1 MLYVFGDSTLDT
13 QAYTLSRAGALVHVR
28 PKVFQVLAY
37 LLAHRDRVVPKRELM
52 EQVWP
57 GQSVSDETLD
67 SCMALAR
74 RAVGDSA
81 RGQAVIQTRHGYG
94 HRFVAAVE
102 VRGHPPLVDD
112 APVVALA
119 APASPTS
126 AREPDFATPPM
137 PEAAL
142 SSVPTPTGPLASRH
156 TPYQRLLAGEQKLV
170 TVLVCTLAHAA
181 ELMQRLEAEVW
192 HQVLQ
197 AFFTASLEEVQ
208 RYGGTLQ
215 HLLDDGILVLFG
227 APVAQEDHARRA
239 ALAALVLQQRFRM
252 VHVDPAWPLRE
263 ACVVRQGLHT
273 GRIFL
278 GSLGDDGRLTY
289 TSVGDTTQRA
299 AWLAQQA
306 APGTILLSDA
316 TARLVHGEVRL
327 EACPF
332 LPHLGPTDPSPTY
345 QVLGLGPHRAPLLTD
360 RARPRSRF
368 VGRELELATLQ
379 ALLARVAEGQGQVVG
394 IVGEPGMGKTRLLA
408 EFWQRLG
415 DTRVTSLE
423 GRCVSYGQATP
434 YKPIQDLL
442 RHACGCTEAD
452 SSAAITANMQQH
464 LQAIGMASSDA
475 APFLLHLLGM
485 PDDAALLVGR
495 SPQEIR
501 TQTFAVLHQ
510 LLLQESQLQ
519 PLLVV
524 VENLHWIDPTS
535 HAYLTELVERLAQR
549 AAAAARELPARL
561 SAAVDGEVLCDPARP
576 AATQSGGQPGRGAGR
591 AAPGAG
597 TAVPDAGP
605 PDESRRESLVSGGTG
620 LDGAGAWES
629 PAPT

>member
-1 MLYVFGDSTLDT
+1 MLYVFGDYTLDT
-13 QAYTLSRAGALVHVR
+13 QAYALSRAGALVHVR

-37 LLAHRDRVVPKRELM
+37 LLAHRDRVVSKRELM

-67 SCMALAR
+67 SCIALAR

-119 APASPTS
+119 APASPAS
-126 AREPDFATPPM
+126 AREPDRVAAPM
-137 PEAAL
+137 PEAVL

-181 ELMQRLEAEVW
+181 EWMQRLEAEVW

-239 ALAALVLQQRFRM
+239 ARAALELQQRFRM
-252 VHVDPAWPLRE
+252 VHVDAAWPLRE

-278 GSLGDDGRLTY
+278 GSLGDDGRLTS
-289 TSVGDTTQRA
+289 TAVGDTTQRA

-306 APGTILLSDA
+306 APGTILLSAA
-316 TARLVHGEVRL
+316 TARQVHGDVRL
-327 EACPF
+327 EVCAS
-332 LPHLGPTDPSPTY
+332 LPRLGSTDPSPTY
-345 QVLGLGPHRAPLLTD
+345 QVLGLGPQRAPLLTD
-360 RARPRSRF
+360 GARPRSRF

-394 IVGEPGMGKTRLLA
+394 IVGEPGMGKTRLLT
-408 EFWQRLG
+408 EFRQRLG
-415 DTRVTSLE
+415 DARVTYLE
-423 GRCVSYGQATP
+423 GQCVSYGQATP
-434 YKPIQDLL
+434 YGPLCHLL

-452 SSAAITANMQQH
+452 SPAVLTANVQQH
-464 LQAIGMASSDA
+464 LQAIGLAPTEMA
-475 APFLLHLLGM
+475 PLLLHLLDV
-485 PDDAALLVGR
+485 PDGAAQYVER
-495 SPQEIR
+495 SPQESVPR
-501 TQTFAVLHQ
+501 
-510 LLLQESQLQ
+510 LLPSC
-519 PLLVV
+519 
-524 VENLHWIDPTS
+524 TS
-535 HAYLTELVERLAQR
+535 CCNTR
-549 AAAAARELPARL
+549 
-561 SAAVDGEVLCDPARP
+561 
-576 AATQSGGQPGRGAGR
+576 
-591 AAPGAG
+591 
-597 TAVPDAGP
+597 
-605 PDESRRESLVSGGTG
+605 VSGSHSWWWSRTCTG
-620 LDGAGAWES
+620 S
-629 PAPT
+629 IPPRTSF